1 MAIAADPDRES
12 LEADARSASS
22 QQAQA
27 EDRPQIEVPSVA
39 LLTIGVMLGS
49 VMQVLDT
56 TIANVALPH
65 MQSALGAALDTVTW
79 VLTSYIVAS
88 AIALPITGWL
98 AERIGRKE
106 LLVGSMAAFVLS
118 SMACGLSV
126 NLTEMVAFRV
136 LQGISGAFM
145 LPVGQAVM
153 LDATRPS
160 SHAKMMGL
168 WGAAVTIG
176 PIVGPIL
183 GGWLTSNY
191 DWRWCFFIN
200 VPLGAL
206 ALFLIVTNL
215 PRTPRRKMNFDL
227 SGFLLVAVVI
237 AALQL
242 LLDRGEQIDWFD
254 SGEAWIYAV
263 LTLALGWAAAVHLV
277 TAKNPLFPRG
287 LFADRN
293 FVVANLTMV
302 TMTVTVY
309 SVMALLAPLLQN
321 LLGYS
326 VLGAGIAM
334 ATRGIGVVIS
344 MQASQLLMRR
354 GLNPRLI
361 VATGLIVTAY
371 SMFRMSG
378 WSLGV
383 DEFEIMLVGLIQGL
397 GLGLIFIPLNIL
409 AFMTLAPPLRTD
421 ASSMLNLTRSI
432 GGSIGIAV
440 TTVLMTRNMQT
451 NHAELVERLGADT
464 FGPINPAMAARFGDY
479 GEAALRM
486 VDGEVMR
493 QAAMIAYINNFY
505 LIGILCLFSLPV
517 VFLIRKPDK
526 IA

>member
-1 MAIAADPDRES
+1 
-12 LEADARSASS
+12 
-22 QQAQA
+22 
-27 EDRPQIEVPSVA
+27 
-39 LLTIGVMLGS
+39 
-49 VMQVLDT
+49 
-56 TIANVALPH
+56 
-65 MQSALGAALDTVTW
+65 VTW

-126 NLTEMVAFRV
+126 NLTEMVIFRV

-168 WGAAVTIG
+168 WGAGVTIG
-176 PIVGPIL
+176 PILGPIL

-191 DWRWCFFIN
+191 YWRWCFFIN
-200 VPLGAL
+200 VPLGAA

-215 PRTPRRKMNFDL
+215 PRTPRRKMDFDL
-227 SGFLLVAVVI
+227 TGFLLLGI
-237 AALQL
+237 AIGALQL

-254 SGEAWIYAV
+254 SGEAWIYAT
-263 LTLALGWAAAVHLV
+263 LTIALGWAALYHLS
-277 TAKNPLFPRG
+277 TARNPLFPRG
-287 LFADRN
+287 MFADRN
-293 FVVANLTMV
+293 LVVANLTMV

-309 SVMALLAPLLQN
+309 SVMALLAPLLQT

-326 VLGAGIAM
+326 VLGAGVAM
-334 ATRGIGVVIS
+334 ATRGIGVVIT
-344 MQASQLLMRR
+344 MQVSQILMRR
-354 GLNPRLI
+354 GFNPRLI
-361 VATGLIVTAY
+361 VASGLLLTAY
-371 SMFRMSG
+371 SMMRMSG
-378 WSLGV
+378 WSLAV
-383 DEFEIMLVGLIQGL
+383 DRFEIMLVGLIQGL

-409 AFMTLAPPLRTD
+409 AFSTLKPEFRTD

-440 TTVLMTRNMQT
+440 TTVIMSRHMQV
-451 NHAELVERLGADT
+451 NHAELAERLTADT
-464 FGPINPAMAARFGDY
+464 LGPVNPAMASRLGDV
-479 GEAALRM
+479 GEAALRV

-505 LIGILCLFSLPV
+505 LIGLLCLVSLPV
-517 VFLIRKPDK
+517 VFLIKKPQRPPG
-526 IA
+526 